1 MSKSRDLADL
11 AAHTSSLSGMVAR
24 SADAKAGLIA
34 FFAAD
39 TAPSGWL
46 ECDGSAVSRT
56 QYADLFAH
64 LGTDFGAGDG
74 STTFNLPDLRGEFIR
89 GWDHGRGVDAGRGF
103 GTAQGQGTQKHAALI
118 DDSGDRLRRK
128 RITGLAS
135 WTDDRSN
142 SYTNATGTTSLS
154 SGTDVVTTGTGETRP
169 RNIAMLAC
177 IKT

>member
-1 MSKSRDLADL
+1 MSKSRDIADL

-39 TAPSGWL
+39 TAPTGWL

-56 QYADLFAH
+56 EYADLFAH

-103 GTAQGQGTQKHAALI
+103 GTAQEGTGFA
-118 DDSGDRLRRK
+118 
-128 RITGLAS
+128 LAS
-135 WTDDRSN
+135 NSN
-142 SYTNATGTTSLS
+142 QIFAAVPVNADGSYTASVTRTTISNGS
-154 SGTDVVTTGTGETRP
+154 ANTSNHTQQRVRP